1 MFHSGL
7 PCKPTLWQW
16 LEDGAESTTEIV
28 QDGVVVQI
36 AENCSDAVYVTMTKP
51 KVCENFS

>member
-51 KVCENFS
+51 KVCESSS